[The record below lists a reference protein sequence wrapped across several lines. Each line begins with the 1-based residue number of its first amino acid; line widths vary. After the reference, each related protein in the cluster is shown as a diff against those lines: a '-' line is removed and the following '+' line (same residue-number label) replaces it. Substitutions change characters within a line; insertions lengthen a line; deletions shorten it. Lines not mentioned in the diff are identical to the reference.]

1 MVKPIRRRDRL
12 QRIMLVPVNPLR
24 QLSTRAAWAGALLLA
39 LGLAFTLGRWS
50 ASSASGD
57 MSQQLNQ
64 LTQSNQSQLR
74 SLEERT
80 DIRLKEC
87 AIIQAASE
95 RLQEDN
101 QELLAS
107 LALLEDRMAFFKR
120 LATPH
125 AVSNPLS
132 IEQFELLPAKLAG
145 HVRYRLLVTRG
156 SAQASAATSAT
167 VAATASGAGKV
178 VTLVMPAPRFQFRY
192 YQQFSGEWV
201 LPAGFQPER
210 VDIQVR
216 SASGSVTRRY
226 KWEIQSR

>member
-1 MVKPIRRRDRL
+1 MVKPTRRRDRL

-24 QLSTRAAWAGALLLA
+24 QLSTRAAWGVALLLG
-39 LGLAFTLGRWS
+39 LGLAFMLGRWS
-50 ASSASGD
+50 VASVSGD
-57 MSQQLNQ
+57 MTQAMNQ
-64 LTQSNQSQLR
+64 LTQSSQSQLR
-74 SLEERT
+74 TLEERT

-120 LATPH
+120 LATPQ
-125 AVSNPLS
+125 AASNPLS

-156 SAQASAATSAT
+156 SAVASATSAS
-167 VAATASGAGKV
+167 VAVTASGAGKT
-178 VTLVMPAPRFQFRY
+178 VTLAMPAPRFQFRY
-192 YQQFSGEWV
+192 YQQFSGEWA
-201 LPAGFQPER
+201 LPPGFQPER

-216 SASGSVTRRY
+216 STGGSISRRY
-226 KWEIQSR
+226 KWEVQSR

>member
-1 MVKPIRRRDRL
+1 MVKPTRRRDRL

-24 QLSTRAAWAGALLLA
+24 QLSTRAAWGAAVLLSV
-39 LGLAFTLGRWS
+39 GLAFMAGRWS
-50 ASSASGD
+50 SAQTTGT
-57 MSQQLNQ
+57 MSQQLDQ
-64 LTQSNQSQLR
+64 MTRSSEDQLR
-74 SLEERT
+74 TLEERT

-87 AIIQAASE
+87 GIIQAASE

-120 LATPH
+120 LATPQ

-132 IEQFELLPAKLAG
+132 IEQFELLPAKQRD

-156 SAQASAATSAT
+156 GAVGNTTSAT
-167 VAATASGAGKV
+167 VSVTASAGTRV
-178 VTLVMPAPRFQFRY
+178 VKLPMPAPRFQFRY
-192 YQQFSGEWV
+192 YQQFSGEWA

-216 SASGSVTRRY
+216 SATGSITRRY
-226 KWEIQSR
+226 KWEIQAR

>member
-1 MVKPIRRRDRL
+1 MVKPGRRRDRL

-24 QLSTRAAWAGALLLA
+24 QLSTRAAWGCALLLG
-39 LGLAFTLGRWS
+39 LGLAFMLGRWS
-50 ASSASGD
+50 SAQTPGD
-57 MSQQLNQ
+57 MSQQLSQ
-64 LTQSNQSQLR
+64 LAQSSQSQLR

-87 AIIQAASE
+87 GIIQAASD

-107 LALLEDRMAFFKR
+107 LSLLEDRMAFFKR
-120 LATPH
+120 LATPQ
-125 AVSNPLS
+125 AASNPLS
-132 IEQFELLPAKLAG
+132 IEQFELLPAKQAG

-156 SAQASAATSAT
+156 SAVGSSTSAS
-167 VAATASGAGKV
+167 VEATASAGGQTVK
-178 VTLVMPAPRFQFRY
+178 LVMPAPRFQFRY
-192 YQQFSGEWV
+192 YQQFSGEWA